1 MVGVRRNDY
10 YAHTCNFCY
19 TIYDSGIFPWEII
32 ITVIAWDSKE
42 MVSDSLST
50 VDNKRFSMC
59 QKLFKLKSGAI
70 LGTAGESDAR
80 EIIVLLD
87 TAETEVDLP
96 SRLSLSMCRAE
107 FCGLLWLPDRT
118 LWSIDIIQDQH
129 QHEIWNASVVQVKGK
144 IAAVGCGADNAL
156 GVLTMGGSAVEAVK
170 AAIKLDVFCGGPVQ
184 RMTLEAKKPSK
195 KPRPSRKKITVVTEV
210 IEDSSSV

>member
-1 MVGVRRNDY
+1 
-10 YAHTCNFCY
+10 
-19 TIYDSGIFPWEII
+19 
-32 ITVIAWDSKE
+32 

-50 VDNKRFSMC
+50 IDNKRFSMC

-80 EIIVLLD
+80 EIIALLD
-87 TAETEVDLP
+87 TCETEVDLP

-118 LWSIDIIQDQH
+118 LWSVDIIQDEH

-156 GVLTMGGSAVEAVK
+156 GVLALGGTAVESVK
-170 AAIKLDVFCGGPVQ
+170 SAIKLDVFCGGPVQ
-184 RMTLEAKKPSK
+184 RMTLDVKKPAK
-195 KPRPSRKKITVVTEV
+195 KPRPSKKKIISV
-210 IEDSSSV
+210 IEETIEELPSV